1 MKKKWSLKKKLIVIF
16 SSLFVAGVS
25 VLLFLFY
32 GPWDGFRN
40 FWITSAMTTMNHQYL
55 ATWLYSD
62 ETIQKVLANNQ
73 IVEIDEVSDS
83 NSIKIRKY
91 SAKTI
96 YKNEYE
102 KAVLTRDPGN
112 DLYKVIPV
120 SGTSYQG
127 FLVAVYDPSRIS
139 IATTKYLGKYGE
151 SITTVA
157 KRENAIIAMNA
168 GGFYDPDWNSN
179 GALPHGTVISN
190 GKVVSDYEDARVGGG
205 FICFTKE
212 NKLILGKM
220 TKEEALAKGCR
231 DAVEFG
237 PYLIVN
243 GKSSFIKGNGG
254 WGIAPR
260 TAIGQR
266 KDGIVLMLVINGRIP
281 SSIGADLV
289 DLTEIMEN
297 YGAYNAANLDGG
309 SSSELVINQKIVNTP
324 VAGGVNGLRDMPT
337 FWIVK

>member
-83 NSIKIRKY
+83 DSIKIRKY

-102 KAVLTRDPGN
+102 KAVLTKDPGN

-127 FLVAVYDPSRIS
+127 YLVAVYDPSRIS
-139 IATTKYLGKYGE
+139 VATTKYLGKYGE

>member
-139 IATTKYLGKYGE
+139 VATTKYLGKYGE

-324 VAGGVNGLRDMPT
+324 VAGDVNGLRDMPT

>member
-139 IATTKYLGKYGE
+139 VATTKYLGKYGE